1 MSYSNT
7 PGKCLTKHH
16 IKYGNIYLNLNK
28 YNKYYIRTKMND
40 ISNSYNIPSEYNDNT
55 NLTLKDALNIIESNN
70 LIIKNDTPTTA
81 IYGMGKS
88 NTISN
93 FINIDNIKT
102 NIKTDENKGRFLGKV
117 GNDSLFL
124 NFSKYNDK
132 YYLKLTSLK
141 DNIPL
146 NKDIDVH
153 NLYLDSAKNIIDNH
167 MLYNNKFIGK
177 RDDKDVVLKN
187 GQYGLYLIHDKKLYT
202 LPKFILDKL
211 DTLDIKKANYIIDY
225 QNKIK
230 NNISSS
236 PTNEDINITDDN
248 NVVNNIIP
256 SKKSFLDAVKSN

>member
-40 ISNSYNIPSEYNDNT
+40 ISNSYNIPSEYDDNSNITLND
-55 NLTLKDALNIIESNN
+55 AISIIESSHLNQS
-70 LIIKNDTPTTA
+70 NDTPTTA
-81 IYGMGKS
+81 IYGMSKS
-88 NTISN
+88 NI
-93 FINIDNIKT
+93 ININNNVKNNIT
-102 NIKTDENKGRFLGKV
+102 NDEIKGRFLGKV

-141 DNIPL
+141 DNIPIK
-146 NKDIDVH
+146 KDIDIDK
-153 NLYLDSAKNIIDNH
+153 LTFDDAKNIIDNH
-167 MLYNNKFIGK
+167 IKYNNKFIGK
-177 RDDKDVVLKN
+177 REDKDVVLKN

-211 DTLDIKKANYIIDY
+211 DTLDIKVCNYIIDY

-230 NNISSS
+230 NNS
-236 PTNEDINITDDN
+236 PKTNEDINISDDN

>member
-1 MSYSNT
+1 MSYTNT

-40 ISNSYNIPSEYNDNT
+40 ISNSYNIPSEYDDNSNITLND
-55 NLTLKDALNIIESNN
+55 AISIIESSHLNQS
-70 LIIKNDTPTTA
+70 NDTPTTA
-81 IYGMGKS
+81 IYGMFKS
-88 NTISN
+88 N
-93 FINIDNIKT
+93 FMNIDNDKT
-102 NIKTDENKGRFLGKV
+102 NTKTDENKGRFLGKV

-141 DNIPL
+141 DNIPIK
-146 NKDIDVH
+146 KDIDIDK
-153 NLYLDSAKNIIDNH
+153 LTFDDAKNIIDNH
-167 MLYNNKFIGK
+167 IKYNNKFIGK

-211 DTLDIKKANYIIDY
+211 DTLDIKVCNYIIDY

-230 NNISSS
+230 NNS
-236 PTNEDINITDDN
+236 PKTNEDINISDDN

>member
-1 MSYSNT
+1 MSYNNT
-7 PGKCLTKHH
+7 PGKCLVKNHE
-16 IKYGNIYLNLNK
+16 KYGSIYLNLNK

-40 ISNSYNIPSEYNDNT
+40 VSNNYNIPSEYNNNA
-55 NLTLKDALNIIESNN
+55 NLTLNDTISIIESNN
-70 LIIKNDTPTTA
+70 LIIKNDTPSTA

-88 NTISN
+88 KISQ
-93 FINIDNIKT
+93 FINIDNVKT
-102 NIKTDENKGRFLGKV
+102 NITDEIKGKLLGRI

-124 NFSKYNDK
+124 NHSKYNDK

-146 NKDIDVH
+146 NKDIDVQSLTF
-153 NLYLDSAKNIIDNH
+153 NSAKEIVDKHIT
-167 MLYNNKFIGK
+167 YNNKFIGK

-211 DTLDIKKANYIIDY
+211 DTLDIKVCNYIIDY

-230 NNISSS
+230 NNS
-236 PTNEDINITDDN
+236 PKTNEDNNISDDN